1 MFTVVCQ
8 GGELPGGEGCLA
20 LMILPLPSV
29 VYRLKVICLQPLIVY
44 LVWVETLPNLT
55 ADTGGCIA
63 ATNRHTSLSIA
74 TTL

>member
-1 MFTVVCQ
+1 
-8 GGELPGGEGCLA
+8 
-20 LMILPLPSV
+20 MILPLPSV

-44 LVWVETLPNLT
+44 LAWAETLPNLS

>member
-1 MFTVVCQ
+1 
-8 GGELPGGEGCLA
+8 
-20 LMILPLPSV
+20 MILPLPSV